1 MAQVRGS
8 DSRLLLEWII
18 IICVRDRIPWVVS
31 LLMLAKPIL
40 FLDAVKQA

>member
-8 DSRLLLEWII
+8 DSRLLLERII
-18 IICVRDRIPWVVS
+18 TICVIAFPWVVL

-40 FLDAVKQA
+40 FLDAVKH